1 MRPNFLYGEVGYA
14 FSEEVFFFGKFVQG
28 HRAPLISKASLSYTE
43 TLSNRTIFHVDMD
56 AFYASIEQREHP
68 GYRGKPVI
76 VGADPREGQ
85 GRGVVAACS
94 YEARTFGIHS
104 AMPISRAFR
113 LCPKG
118 IYLRPDF
125 KKYTQVSRDIRAIF
139 RSFADLVEPLSI
151 DEAFLDMSREVS
163 DGEAAVKI
171 AQSLKSTI
179 LQDQKLTASIG
190 IAPNKFVAKIASDLK
205 KPDGLTLVPS
215 DQVQSFLDPLPISR
229 LWGVGPKTETKLT
242 QMGIRTI
249 LQLRHYDKAVLA
261 QRLGKMGAHLWNL
274 SNGVDNRPVRE
285 NREVKS
291 IGHERT
297 FSEDAWDNE
306 ILEQTLLRLSAGIS
320 ERLSKKGLA
329 GKTVTLKLRY
339 SDFTT
344 ITRQTTLREALEDE
358 SDIYQ
363 LARKLLRKF
372 RDPKRKIRLVGVSV
386 SSLESENESARRQI
400 KLF

>member
-1 MRPNFLYGEVGYA
+1 
-14 FSEEVFFFGKFVQG
+14 
-28 HRAPLISKASLSYTE
+28 
-43 TLSNRTIFHVDMD
+43 MD
-56 AFYASIEQREHP
+56 AFYASVEQREHP
-68 GYRGKPVI
+68 DYRGKPVI
-76 VGADPREGQ
+76 VGADPREGR

-113 LCPKG
+113 LCPNG

-125 KKYTQVSRDIRAIF
+125 KKYTQVSRDIRTIF
-139 RSFADLVEPLSI
+139 HSFADLVEPLSI
-151 DEAFLDMSREVS
+151 DEAFLDMSQDVS

-171 AQSLKSTI
+171 AQSLKSRI
-179 LQDQKLTASIG
+179 FQDQQLTSSIG

-205 KPDGLTLVPS
+205 KPDGLTLVLS
-215 DQVQSFLDPLPISR
+215 YQVQSFLDPLPISR
-229 LWGVGPKTETKLT
+229 LWGVGPKTETKLSK
-242 QMGIRTI
+242 MGIKTI
-249 LQLRHYDKAVLA
+249 LQLRHYNKDVLV

-274 SNGVDNRPVRE
+274 SNGVDNRPVMESRE
-285 NREVKS
+285 AKS
-291 IGHERT
+291 IGHEHT
-297 FSEDAWDNE
+297 FPEDAWDNKA
-306 ILEQTLLRLSAGIS
+306 LEQTLFRLSASIS
-320 ERLSKKGLA
+320 QRLSKKGLS

-363 LARKLLRKF
+363 VARKLLRKF
-372 RDPKRKIRLVGVSV
+372 RDPKRKIRLIGVSV
-386 SSLESENESARRQI
+386 SSLESELDPSCRQM